1 MGKIGDSCLV
11 AHNASF
17 DMRVLIATLRTQK
30 LAIPEFQYTCTRAIA
45 KKTWPHQRRFGLKPL
60 SNWLGI
66 RFQHHDALEDAMACA
81 KLLIAAGI
89 DQESESLSDLE
100 QKLRLKRGHAGSWG
114 MKGPITQKTKSQ
126 RNRGST
132 KTKNSFPFIK
142 PSDLPGIT
150 SSKKKSEPVESWHD
164 PFHSKSQNLQRLMI
178 RIEFIR
184 PLVDKKIYIEGKLKL
199 EVSEIRQ
206 LVLAAGAIL
215 QDEINNSTQFIIQD
229 QPSPYPFSTGQPSL
243 NQSDRQVLS
252 SDRLVELLQSCA
264 NS

>member
-1 MGKIGDSCLV
+1 
-11 AHNASF
+11 
-17 DMRVLIATLRTQK
+17 
-30 LAIPEFQYTCTRAIA
+30 
-45 KKTWPHQRRFGLKPL
+45 
-60 SNWLGI
+60 
-66 RFQHHDALEDAMACA
+66 
-81 KLLIAAGI
+81 
-89 DQESESLSDLE
+89 
-100 QKLRLKRGHAGSWG
+100 
-114 MKGPITQKTKSQ
+114 
-126 RNRGST
+126 
-132 KTKNSFPFIK
+132 
-142 PSDLPGIT
+142 
-150 SSKKKSEPVESWHD
+150 
-164 PFHSKSQNLQRLMI
+164 MI